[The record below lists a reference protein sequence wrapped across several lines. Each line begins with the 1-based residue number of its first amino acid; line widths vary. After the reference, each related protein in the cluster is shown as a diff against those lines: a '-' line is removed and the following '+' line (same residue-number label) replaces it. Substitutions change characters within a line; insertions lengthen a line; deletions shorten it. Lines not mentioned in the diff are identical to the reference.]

1 MDRNMK
7 FNSCYWFI
15 TDIKRW
21 IERWSFNIGTSEYTQ
36 GLRNMKIV

>member
-1 MDRNMK
+1 MK

-15 TDIKRW
+15 TNIKQW
-21 IERWSFNIGTSEYTQ
+21 IERWCFNIATSEYRQ